1 MAEKLNVKIKRVNES
16 AIIPSYAREG
26 DAGVDIYSNEDYVLK
41 PGERKL
47 VKTGIKIAIPFGYE
61 AQVRPKSGLALNH
74 GISLC
79 NSVGTIDSGYR
90 GEVCVIAINH
100 GSEDFRIKKRMKI
113 AQMVFNKFEEAEF
126 QEADELDETKRNQ
139 GGFGSTGLE

>member
-1 MAEKLNVKIKRVNES
+1 LAEKLNVKIKRVNES

>member
-1 MAEKLNVKIKRVNES
+1 LAEKLKVKIKKVSES
-16 AIIPSYAREG
+16 AIIPCYAHDG
-26 DAGVDIYSNEDYVLK
+26 DAGVDLYSDEDSILK

-47 VKTGIKIAIPFGYE
+47 VKTGIKLALPYGYE

-90 GEVCVIAINH
+90 GEVCVIVINH
-100 GSEDFRIKKRMKI
+100 GSEEFNVKKSTKI
-113 AQMVFNKFEEAEF
+113 AQIVFNKVEQAEF
-126 QEADELDETKRNQ
+126 QEVKELDETKRNQ
-139 GGFGSTGLE
+139 GGFGSTGLK

>member
-1 MAEKLNVKIKRVNES
+1 MTEKLKVKIKRVSAS
-16 AIIPSYAREG
+16 AIIPCYAHDG
-26 DAGVDIYSNEDYVLK
+26 DAGVDLYSDEDCVLK

-47 VKTGIKIAIPFGYE
+47 VKTGIKISIPYGYE

-90 GEVCVIAINH
+90 GEICVILINH
-100 GSEDFRIKKRMKI
+100 GSEEFKVKKAIKI
-113 AQMVFNKFEEAEF
+113 AQMVFNKFKEAEF
-126 QEADELDETKRNQ
+126 QEVEELDETKRNQ
-139 GGFGSTGLE
+139 GGFGSTGLN

>member
-1 MAEKLNVKIKRVNES
+1 MAEKIKVKIKKVNES
-16 AIIPSYAREG
+16 AIIPSYAHEG
-26 DAGVDIYSNEDYVLK
+26 DAGVDLYSVEDHALK
-41 PGERKL
+41 PGEIKL
-47 VKTGIKIAIPFGYE
+47 VKTGIKIAVPYGYE

-100 GSEDFRIKKRMKI
+100 GSEEFKVNKGTKI
-113 AQMVFNKFEEAEF
+113 AQIVFNKVEEAEF
-126 QEADELDETKRNQ
+126 QEVDELDETKRNQ
-139 GGFGSTGLE
+139 GGFGSTGLN